1 MVCALQ
7 EMDRLHVLID
17 ELNVQMYNPM
27 GLHIRWPREVAFLFV
42 SRFFPVCA
50 MVSRLTAVPCLPHCT
65 AGDRVLRMFLCRVVV
80 YAVFELT
87 YRI

>member
-42 SRFFPVCA
+42 SRFFPVRA
-50 MVSRLTAVPCLPHCT
+50 MVKTDICT
-65 AGDRVLRMFLCRVVV
+65 LSASLYSWRSSTTYVFCAGLLYVLCV
-80 YAVFELT
+80 
-87 YRI
+87 

>member
-42 SRFFPVCA
+42 SPSFPVSA
-50 MVSRLTAVPCLPHCT
+50 MVSRLTVAPCPARCT
-65 AGDRVLRMFLCRVVV
+65 VGNRVLRMFFVPGCCMRCV
-80 YAVFELT
+80 
-87 YRI
+87 

>member
-42 SRFFPVCA
+42 SPFFPVCA
-50 MVSRLTAVPCLPHCT
+50 MVSRLTVTLCLAHCT
-65 AGDRVLRMFLCRVVV
+65 AGDRVLRMFLVPGCCMR
-80 YAVFELT
+80 
-87 YRI
+87 